1 MCVVFLQVTLCQ
13 LPLRQIWK
21 PRKRKEIGHA
31 IIPSDKRVIN
41 ALCSREAEYNRTG
54 NERKSKVFHFRA
66 IGQLSKDSIK
76 VLRRTHAS
84 V

>member
-1 MCVVFLQVTLCQ
+1 MCCFFTGYSKSTALTSDMETS
-13 LPLRQIWK
+13 K
-21 PRKRKEIGHA
+21 NKEIGHA
-31 IIPSDKRVIN
+31 IISSDKRVIN

-84 V
+84 L